1 MDSEEKI
8 ENEPNFGLN
17 GLIYRKIAIFCK
29 FLPASQSNI
38 SVMAETIN
46 DELLVEQFSQGKES
60 AFESI
65 VELHSA
71 DVAALA
77 NRLLGWPGDVED
89 ITQDVFLA
97 AFLGLKKFRRD
108 CSLKTW
114 LFTITINKCRSYK
127 YKLKVRKVRT
137 IPIPKSFDQTQDGKS
152 IGMSLPPDGAHREL
166 LETETFE
173 RVRNAIAALPAKYRE
188 AVVLRYL
195 QELETEEISRI
206 LGISKNTLQVRL
218 SRARE
223 RLKQDL
229 AELWEK

>member
-1 MDSEEKI
+1 
-8 ENEPNFGLN
+8 
-17 GLIYRKIAIFCK
+17 
-29 FLPASQSNI
+29 
-38 SVMAETIN
+38 MAETIN

-65 VELHSA
+65 IELHSA

-77 NRLLGWPGDVED
+77 NRLLGWPSDVED

-127 YKLKVRKVRT
+127 YKLKLRKLRT
-137 IPIPKSFDQTQDGKS
+137 IPIQKSFDQAQDVKGIEMK
-152 IGMSLPPDGAHREL
+152 LPPAGAHRQL
-166 LETETFE
+166 LEAETFE
-173 RVRNAIAALPAKYRE
+173 RVRNAIAALPAKYHE

-195 QELETEEISRI
+195 QELPAEEISRI

>member
-1 MDSEEKI
+1 M
-8 ENEPNFGLN
+8 
-17 GLIYRKIAIFCK
+17 IFCK
-29 FLPASQSNI
+29 FLLTCESNI

-127 YKLKVRKVRT
+127 
-137 IPIPKSFDQTQDGKS
+137 
-152 IGMSLPPDGAHREL
+152 
-166 LETETFE
+166 
-173 RVRNAIAALPAKYRE
+173 
-188 AVVLRYL
+188 
-195 QELETEEISRI
+195 
-206 LGISKNTLQVRL
+206 
-218 SRARE
+218 
-223 RLKQDL
+223 
-229 AELWEK
+229 